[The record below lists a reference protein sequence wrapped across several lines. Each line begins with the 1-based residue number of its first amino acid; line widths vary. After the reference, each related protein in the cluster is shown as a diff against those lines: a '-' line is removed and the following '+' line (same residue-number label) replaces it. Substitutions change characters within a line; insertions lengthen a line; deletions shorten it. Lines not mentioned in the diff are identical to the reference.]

1 MAKSGSKSS
10 NSSKNSSKSSFSQN
24 VWSGQE
30 APLKQLYSDAASLY
44 GQFDPSQYSNNADYN
59 TQFNLGLS
67 DAAMP
72 AWQNQL
78 AGGYNSG
85 AAAAA
90 EPALMKSLQNS
101 LSGPSNTGRMYESI
115 VGGSGNTYI
124 DPMVDAMK
132 RGTVDSLN
140 RQLPGIDSN
149 AIAAGQMG
157 SSRHGIA
164 EGLARSDANK
174 YMTDTESTMR
184 GQAYDADL
192 NWKMDI
198 AKMADSN
205 IGAAQDRS
213 IGLLNSRD
221 QAAQGALKQ
230 GQEMSRYGSGAL
242 DAQMQQAQLPWDI
255 MANYANTIGDPTVLS
270 SGQSMSKGS
279 GSGDSKGASHN
290 ISGKGK

>member
-1 MAKSGSKSS
+1 MSGVPGMFA
-10 NSSKNSSKSSFSQN
+10 NSSSGGSGKSTSSFNMNQDI
-24 VWSGQE
+24 WAGQQQ
-30 APLKQLYSDAASLY
+30 PLKDMYAQASQLYS
-44 GQFDPSQYSNNADYN
+44 QFDPSAFKDSFDYTKQYS
-59 TQFNLGLS
+59 QGLS
-67 DAAMP
+67 EAAKP

-101 LSGPSNTGRMYESI
+101 LSGPSNTGKMYESI
-115 VGGSGNTYI
+115 VGGAGNTYI
-124 DPMVDAMK
+124 DPMVASMK
-132 RGTVDSLN
+132 SGAVDSLN
-140 RQLPGIDSN
+140 RQLPGISEN

-174 YMTDTESTMR
+174 YMTDTENSMR
-184 GQAYDADL
+184 AGAYDTDL

-221 QAAQGALKQ
+221 AAANSALQQ
-230 GQEMSRYGSGAL
+230 GQ
-242 DAQMQQAQLPWDI
+242 QMNQYANSAYDSQMMQAQLPWQMLGNWSD
-255 MANYANTIGDPTVLS
+255 ALGDPTVLTNASGMS
-270 SGQSMSKGS
+270 SNKSRTSAKSKG
-279 GSGDSKGASHN
+279 K
-290 ISGKGK
+290 

>member
-10 NSSKNSSKSSFSQN
+10 NSSKYSSNSSFNQN
-24 VWSGQE
+24 VWAGQE
-30 APLKQLYSDAASLY
+30 APLKQLYADAASLY
-44 GQFDPSQYSNNADYN
+44 GQFDPSQYSNTADYN

-184 GQAYDADL
+184 GQAYDTDL

-230 GQEMSRYGSGAL
+230 GQEMSGYGSGAL
-242 DAQMQQAQLPWDI
+242 DAQMQEAQLPWDI

-270 SGQSMSKGS
+270 SGQSMSKGK
-279 GSGDSKGASHN
+279 GSGDSKGTSHN
-290 ISGKGK
+290 ISGKG